1 MHGNSSSLPPQEGN
15 DPKLSSI
22 MPIVAQPPEVDPAA
36 AVSSE
41 QPNDCSPSNVLEPN
55 IMTMKLPPR
64 VGNDPKLL
72 ACMNDDGAAILSSS
86 ADLSAAASASSQH
99 QQQQQLSDAAPPSK
113 ESIANSLLS
122 FKQTSPTSAASSGT
136 SPPVESLTNSNHGA
150 NNVSCASVQV
160 AAKPSI
166 NNSHFWQQEEEERF
180 L

>member
-1 MHGNSSSLPPQEGN
+1 MYGNSSSLPPQEGN

-55 IMTMKLPPR
+55 IMTMKLPPQ

-99 QQQQQLSDAAPPSK
+99 QQQQQQLSDAAPPSK

-122 FKQTSPTSAASSGT
+122 FKQTSPTSAAAPGT
-136 SPPVESLTNSNHGA
+136 SPPVDQNSNHGA

>member
-1 MHGNSSSLPPQEGN
+1 MYGSSSLPPQEGN

-22 MPIVAQPPEVDPAA
+22 MPFSAQPPEVDPSA

-41 QPNDCSPSNVLEPN
+41 QPIDLLPSNVSEPN
-55 IMTMKLPPR
+55 IVTMKLPPQ

-72 ACMNDDGAAILSSS
+72 ACMNDGGAAILSSS
-86 ADLSAAASASSQH
+86 ANLSAAASAPSQH

-122 FKQTSPTSAASSGT
+122 FKQTSPISTASSSGT
-136 SPPVESLTNSNHGA
+136 SPPVETLTNSNHGA
-150 NNVSCASVQV
+150 NNVSGASVQV